1 MLENIS
7 AMRAATGS
15 SWGTYGGGTDSYAV
29 LAHMLEVQ
37 IFRLDKSTP
46 NQYQVFT
53 GNTKGSCPYRPM
65 SSFQADLEL
74 VRKEDYAIVVEFN
87 GAHSTLKGPVS
98 RNEGGHFAGY
108 IPPAGCLPALP
119 KWLDKI
125 VHK

>member
-7 AMRAATGS
+7 ALRAATGS

-87 GAHSTLKGPVS
+87 GAHAPVQMGQ
-98 RNEGGHFAGY
+98 NPGGHFAGY
-108 IPPAGCLPALP
+108 APPEGAVPDLPV
-119 KWLDKI
+119 WLAKK
-125 VHK
+125 VGGR